1 MGSKAMVSDI
11 GHVDSVRRELEEL
24 EKISEKTINL
34 VFGKTAIQPRNRIK
48 IQKMLWNILR
58 DYMTM

>member
-1 MGSKAMVSDI
+1 MISNI

-34 VFGKTAIQPRNRIK
+34 VFGETSIQPRDRIK

-58 DYMTM
+58 DYIAK